1 MIRNY
6 IKIAW
11 RHLWKNKGYSFIN
24 ILGLALGMGISLI
37 IALWINSEIRFD
49 RFYTNTD
56 RLYQVYTSDVFDGSH
71 HTWGNTPHVLGPFLK
86 QEHPEIEQVVRT
98 WKIDHRIHHDAE
110 PSLSASGVAVDSAFL
125 KLFDFKILAG
135 NSDSPL
141 SRPDALVLTASTA
154 KKLFGKLDVIGRRVE
169 MDTTVSLTVEAIIE
183 DIPSNSKFY
192 GNDFLCSLDYRAKT
206 GMTFSDSWTAY
217 NHETY
222 ALLKERAT
230 VDAVNRNIE
239 NMVSKHTNRTTKATI
254 YLYPASRWH
263 LYNKSVN
270 GQMVAG
276 NITTLQLFGLIG
288 IFILLIACINFINL
302 STAGAERRAKEI
314 GLRKVVGA
322 PRKSLIQQFLLESF
336 ILTFLAGVLALL
348 FILLALP
355 SFNKL
360 ISGHLVIMDHPLFF
374 SCLFLAIIFF
384 CSLCA
389 GLYPAFVLSAFDP
402 VKTLKGNVLPSKS
415 GLQPRKI
422 LVTLQFT
429 ISIGLGICTFIIGQQ
444 IRFGEHRDSGYDRN
458 NLIYVPLQGNLNKN
472 YEALRNEVFQQNIA
486 SSMTKSWG
494 RISRSGSNSWGYS
507 WPNDRP
513 EDYDVVFN
521 NMATDCDFIKTMGIK
536 LVQGR
541 DIDIYTHPSD
551 SNALLLNQAAVA
563 KMRLSYPIGTP
574 VTVSKGTAYQRTYH
588 VVGVIEDFVLQSPYQ
603 DIEPMMIQGPMG
615 YADYF
620 HIRLNTAKG
629 LLANIEGIQ
638 SLIKKYNPDYPIDI
652 RFIDDDYALKFAG
665 QKRTMTLTG
674 LFSGL
679 AILIASMGL
688 LGLVSFATI
697 QKQKEIGI
705 RKVLGASVFGIITLL
720 SRGFI
725 ILIGIALL
733 VASPIAW
740 WIMNQWLADYVHRV
754 DIQWWIFALAGSLAI
769 MIALLT
775 VSTMAVKAA
784 RANPVKSLRD
794 E

>member
-1 MIRNY
+1 
-6 IKIAW
+6 
-11 RHLWKNKGYSFIN
+11 
-24 ILGLALGMGISLI
+24 
-37 IALWINSEIRFD
+37 
-49 RFYTNTD
+49 
-56 RLYQVYTSDVFDGSH
+56 
-71 HTWGNTPHVLGPFLK
+71 
-86 QEHPEIEQVVRT
+86 
-98 WKIDHRIHHDAE
+98 
-110 PSLSASGVAVDSAFL
+110 
-125 KLFDFKILAG
+125 
-135 NSDSPL
+135 
-141 SRPDALVLTASTA
+141 
-154 KKLFGKLDVIGRRVE
+154 
-169 MDTTVSLTVEAIIE
+169 
-183 DIPSNSKFY
+183 
-192 GNDFLCSLDYRAKT
+192 
-206 GMTFSDSWTAY
+206 
-217 NHETY
+217 
-222 ALLKERAT
+222 
-230 VDAVNRNIE
+230 
-239 NMVSKHTNRTTKATI
+239 
-254 YLYPASRWH
+254 
-263 LYNKSVN
+263 
-270 GQMVAG
+270 
-276 NITTLQLFGLIG
+276 
-288 IFILLIACINFINL
+288 
-302 STAGAERRAKEI
+302 
-314 GLRKVVGA
+314 
-322 PRKSLIQQFLLESF
+322 
-336 ILTFLAGVLALL
+336 
-348 FILLALP
+348 
-355 SFNKL
+355 
-360 ISGHLVIMDHPLFF
+360 
-374 SCLFLAIIFF
+374 
-384 CSLCA
+384 
-389 GLYPAFVLSAFDP
+389 
-402 VKTLKGNVLPSKS
+402 
-415 GLQPRKI
+415 
-422 LVTLQFT
+422 
-429 ISIGLGICTFIIGQQ
+429 
-444 IRFGEHRDSGYDRN
+444 
-458 NLIYVPLQGNLNKN
+458 
-472 YEALRNEVFQQNIA
+472 
-486 SSMTKSWG
+486 
-494 RISRSGSNSWGYS
+494 
-507 WPNDRP
+507 
-513 EDYDVVFN
+513 
-521 NMATDCDFIKTMGIK
+521 MATDCDFIKTMGIK

-563 KMRLSYPIGTP
+563 KMRLSNPIGTP

-629 LLANIEGIQ
+629 LLASIEGIQ